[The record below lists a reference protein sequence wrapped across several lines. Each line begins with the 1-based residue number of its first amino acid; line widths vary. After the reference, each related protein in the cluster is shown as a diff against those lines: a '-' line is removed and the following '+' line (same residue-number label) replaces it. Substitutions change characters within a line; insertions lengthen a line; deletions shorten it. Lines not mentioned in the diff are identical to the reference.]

1 MRRIVD
7 NGIARHGRSRQTKKK
22 FIVMTLGAALLIQQ
36 LTTNVPV
43 IAASGGTTTTT
54 TQQAGQKAVLEQIVK
69 QREEMITSGA
79 KLIDYTWTSKSGSST
94 ANTSIHVIE
103 IDLTNPYVRL
113 DVMNGKQG
121 TVTGNGS
128 VAGMVKG
135 TGAVA
140 GINADFFNTS
150 NGKGTPI
157 GPQVTSGALLA
168 SPSKLTGMY
177 AFAVTNDRKPIID
190 QFAFEGSVTS
200 ENGSSFELAGINK
213 AAYRTDP
220 DEAYSHV
227 NAMYIYT
234 NAWTVARPDVKDS
247 ATTPTEVLVQD
258 GIVMQI
264 SENALLP
271 MNPPENGYIL
281 RTHGKAAQYAREHL
295 QPGQR
300 VSASYNLISQSSG
313 QKIDPASLQMLVG
326 GHTILVDGGKAAAF
340 SRSVSSISPSA
351 DRARTAVGYS
361 KDGTKVM
368 LITIEDSSSSQGM
381 TLAELQ
387 KVMVQLGVWKGTNLD
402 GGGSTT
408 MIARPLG
415 DFETK
420 LAHPTEYGTTQRLVA
435 NGIGVYTSAPQG
447 EVKGIKVSGPEVL
460 FIGQQAAYATK
471 AYDVHYNP
479 VEPGATAS
487 TWQAADGLGTFSGNT
502 FTAVKSGK
510 TAVTVKAGSASDKL
524 PVEIIGGSQISQ
536 MTVEASSLVLEQGK
550 SITVPVRV
558 VLNDGR
564 KMTIP
569 ASSVKWELKGFS
581 GSVSGDKLTIGAI
594 KEGMK
599 AGYAIARYDGF
610 STVAVL
616 GGGADKKFDDFEKPT
631 YPITFSSTNSV
642 TGSVDIATGLPG
654 RESGKALRLRY
665 DFTNGTGTKAAYAV
679 LGNAGQ
685 KLEGR
690 PTAMTIEAM
699 GDGSLNWLRAEFIDN
714 SGKAHLVTLAQQID
728 WTGWKQI
735 KVNLPADGMT
745 YPISLKRLYAASI
758 EEGQDERALSG
769 EIAFDNIS
777 FQYPAAV
784 PEPKRTAVS
793 LKVGSKSAKLGGQPF
808 KLDVAPLLLD
818 GTSYLPLRF
827 VTDAMGAQIDWEPTM
842 KRVTVLRGDKLLE
855 MWIGRKEIMLNGAR
869 IKTEVAPIARGG
881 RTLVPLRLVSEQL
894 GFTVNWDGKTGTIT
908 VE

>member
-1 MRRIVD
+1 MLRIVD
-7 NGIARHGRSRQTKKK
+7 NRIARHCRSKQTKKK
-22 FIVMTLGAALLIQQ
+22 FIVLTLGAALLIQQ
-36 LTTNVPV
+36 LATNVPV
-43 IAASGGTTTTT
+43 IAAAGGTST
-54 TQQAGQKAVLEQIVK
+54 TQQTEQKVALQQIVK

-79 KLIDYTWTSKSGSST
+79 KLIDYTWMSKAGSST
-94 ANTSIHVIE
+94 EKTDIHVIE

-121 TVTGNGS
+121 SVTGNGS

-150 NGKGTPI
+150 SGKGTPI
-157 GPQVTSGALLA
+157 GPQVTSGALMA
-168 SPSKLTGMY
+168 SPSKLKGMF
-177 AFAVTNDRKPIID
+177 AFAVTKDRKPIID
-190 QFAFEGSVTS
+190 QFAFEGSITS
-200 ENGSSFELAGINK
+200 GDGSSFELAGINK

-234 NAWTVARPDVKDS
+234 NAWTVTRPDVKDS
-247 ATTPTEVLVQD
+247 ASTPTEVLVQD
-258 GIVMQI
+258 GVVVQV

-281 RTHGKAAQYAREHL
+281 RTHGKAAQYVREHL
-295 QPGQR
+295 QPGTM
-300 VSASYNLISQSSG
+300 VTASYNLISQSSG
-313 QKIDPASLQMLVG
+313 QKVDPASLQMLVG
-326 GHTILVDGGKAAAF
+326 GHTILVDQGKAAAF
-340 SRSVSSISPSA
+340 SRSVSSISPSS

-408 MIARPLG
+408 MISRPLG
-415 DFETK
+415 EFDAK
-420 LAHPTEYGTTQRLVA
+420 LTHATEYGTTQRLVA

-447 EVKGIKVSGPEVL
+447 EVKGIKASGPDVL
-460 FIGQQAAYATK
+460 FIGQQATYTTK

-479 VEPGATAS
+479 VDSGATAS
-487 TWQAADGLGTFSGNT
+487 ASTWKSTEGLGTFSGNT
-502 FTAVKSGK
+502 FTAVKAGK
-510 TAVTVKAGSASDKL
+510 TTVTVKAGTASDKL
-524 PVEIIGGSQISQ
+524 PVEIISGSQIAQ
-536 MTVEASSLVLEQGK
+536 MTVDASSLVLEQGK

-569 ASSVKWELKGFS
+569 AASVKWELKGFS
-581 GSVSGDKLTIGAI
+581 GSVDGDKLTIGAI
-594 KEGMK
+594 KEGAQ

-610 STVAVL
+610 SSAAIF

-631 YPITFSSTNSV
+631 YPITFSSTNNV
-642 TGSVDIATGLPG
+642 VGTVDIAAGLPG
-654 RESGKALRLRY
+654 RESSNALRLRY
-665 DFTNGTGTKAAYAV
+665 DFTNGSGTKAAYAV
-679 LGNAGQ
+679 MGSAGQ
-685 KLEGR
+685 KLEGK
-690 PTAMTIEAM
+690 PTAMTIDAM

-714 SGKAHLVTLAQQID
+714 SGKAHLVTLAKQID
-728 WTGWKQI
+728 WTGWQQI
-735 KVNLPADGMT
+735 KVNLPGDSMA
-745 YPISLKRLYAASI
+745 YPITLKRLYVASL

-784 PEPKRTAVS
+784 PEPKRTAVA
-793 LKVGSKSAKLGGQPF
+793 LKIGSKSAKLGGQPF
-808 KLDVAPLLLD
+808 KLDVAPILLD

-827 VTDAMGAQIDWEPTM
+827 VTDAMGAEINWEPTL

-855 MWIGRKEIMLNGAR
+855 MWIGRKEIVLNGVR
-869 IKTEVAPIARGG
+869 ISTEVAPIARGG

-894 GFTVNWDGKTGTIT
+894 GFTVNWEGKTGTIT

>member
-1 MRRIVD
+1 MRRID
-7 NGIARHGRSRQTKKK
+7 DSKITKRGRTGTTNKRL
-22 FIVMTLGAALLIQQ
+22 IVLTVGAALMFQQ
-36 LTTNVPV
+36 LAASVPV
-43 IAASGGTTTTT
+43 IAAASGTTSTAQTEQNAAL
-54 TQQAGQKAVLEQIVK
+54 QQIIK
-69 QREEMITSGA
+69 QREEIITSGA
-79 KLIDYTWTSKSGSST
+79 KLVDYAWLNKSGSSLERT
-94 ANTSIHVIE
+94 NIHVIE
-103 IDLTNPYVRL
+103 IDLSNPYVRL

-128 VAGMVKG
+128 VASMVKS

-150 NGKGTPI
+150 SGKGTPI
-157 GPQVTSGALLA
+157 GPQVTSGTLLA
-168 SPSKLTGMY
+168 SPSKLKGMY

-190 QFAFEGSVTS
+190 QFAFEGSIMAGD
-200 ENGSSFELAGINK
+200 GSSFELAGINK

-234 NAWTVARPDVKDS
+234 SAWTVTRPDVKDS
-247 ATTPTEVLVQD
+247 ASTPTEVLVQD
-258 GIVMQI
+258 GVVVQI

-271 MNPPENGYIL
+271 MNPPDNGYIL
-281 RTHGKAAQYAREHL
+281 RTHGKAAQYVREHL
-295 QPGQR
+295 QPGQS
-300 VSASYNLISQSSG
+300 VSASYNLVSQSTG
-313 QKIDPASLQMLVG
+313 EKVDPASLQMLVG
-326 GHTILVDGGKAAAF
+326 GHTILVDQGKASAF

-361 KDGTKVM
+361 KDGTKAM

-387 KVMVQLGVWKGTNLD
+387 KVMVQLGIWKGTNLD

-415 DFETK
+415 DFDAK
-420 LAHPTEYGTTQRLVA
+420 LAHATEYGTTQRLVA

-460 FIGQQAAYATK
+460 FIGQQATYGTK

-479 VEPGATAS
+479 VDPGAMAS
-487 TWQAADGLGTFSGNT
+487 TWHTADGLGTFNENT
-502 FTAVKSGK
+502 FTAARAGNSSITVKSG
-510 TAVTVKAGSASDKL
+510 AASDKL
-524 PVEIIGGSQISQ
+524 PIEIISGSQISQ
-536 MTVEASSLVLEQGK
+536 MTVDASSLVLEQGK
-550 SITVPVRV
+550 TITVPVRA

-564 KMTIP
+564 TLTVP
-569 ASSVKWELKGFS
+569 SSSVKWELKGFG
-581 GSVSGDKLTIGAI
+581 GSIAGDKLTIGEVKAGV
-594 KEGMK
+594 E

-610 STVAVL
+610 SAVAVL
-616 GGGADKKFDDFEKPT
+616 GAGADKKFDDFEKPA
-631 YPITFSSTNSV
+631 YPITFFNTNNV
-642 TGSVDIATGLPG
+642 TGSVEVVKGLGG
-654 RESGKALRLRY
+654 RDTSGALRLSY

-679 LGNAGQ
+679 LGASGQ
-685 KLEGR
+685 KLEGK
-690 PTAMTIEAM
+690 PSAMTIEVL
-699 GDGSLNWLRAEFIDN
+699 GDQSLNWLRAEFIDN
-714 SGKAHLVTLAQQID
+714 NGKAHLVTIASQID
-728 WTGWKQI
+728 WSGWKQI
-735 KVNLPADGMT
+735 KVNLPAESMA
-745 YPISLKRLYAASI
+745 YPVAFKRLYVASI

-769 EIAFDNIS
+769 EAGFDNIS

-784 PEPKRTAVS
+784 PEPKRTAVQ

-808 KLDVAPLLLD
+808 KLDVAPLLLN

-827 VTDAMGAQIDWEPTM
+827 VADAMGAQINWEPAM

-855 MWIGRKEIMLNGAR
+855 MWIGREEFLRNGVRMKA
-869 IKTEVAPIARGG
+869 EVAPITRGG

-894 GFTVNWDGKTGTIT
+894 GLTVNWEGKTGTIT